1 MKLRALTALAVTLA
15 LGYFTPAAA
24 ENTNVNREFI
34 ALATISYAVIN
45 KCGDRYE
52 FIDGSARKA
61 ADQVGADFDTYG
73 PATMNAIFAILD
85 MEYDREK
92 LIPEVTRTVRADLEE
107 LMVEIKKGNGYFCK
121 KYGATMVNV
130 GFMKRK

>member
-1 MKLRALTALAVTLA
+1 MKLHALGASAVALALALTSRAK
-15 LGYFTPAAA
+15 A
-24 ENTNVNREFI
+24 ENVNREFI

-45 KCGDRYE
+45 KCGEQYE

-85 MEYDREK
+85 MEYDRSK
-92 LIPEVTRTVRADLEE
+92 LIPEVTRQVRSNLEE
-107 LMVEIKKGNGYFCK
+107 LIGEIKKGDRYFCK
-121 KYGATMVNV
+121 KYGAVMTNV
-130 GFMKRK
+130 GFMRRTK